1 MTRTFLNSKGFRDV
15 PNQTSISQRSEG
27 EMKMNSMKW
36 YVASVVAIM
45 SVATCNFALAVPTI
59 DGNASVADG
68 YASLSV
74 QTTNTQFG
82 DADTGDAI
90 NGGGGSEIN
99 QVFGKIE
106 GGRLYIVVAGNLET
120 NFNKLE
126 VFIDSETGGQNTLDG
141 STLPAGVDGFCC
153 GGAPDGA
160 LQRMGGGADGLG
172 LEKITFDSGFDAD
185 YYLTFTNGF
194 ETLRPGLPSELQFYA
209 ASAAFAELNNGPTGA
224 SGTLGMQLAQRGL
237 PNVLRGTTAD
247 FDTDGNVDGSEFLTW
262 QRNSGALGG
271 ASRANGDA
279 SGDGNV
285 DGADLGIWGSNFGFN
300 VANSSLADFPFAPQ
314 SAGIDNSEALIG
326 PALPGLSQGNLL
338 DRTYALGAGGCN
350 ADNSGADCVA
360 AELEFVLPIDVA
372 NDPMNAFSHRDMN
385 NFVDLQMA
393 FDNSNTAGV
402 TGDSGL
408 AGNYSDPTLEDPSL
422 VTTGIEFSIPLSAI
436 GNPSGTNIRITAFV
450 NGAGHDYLSNQVSGA
465 GTLQENIGPPGFA
478 DFSDNAFFPGD
489 QFVTLAAPLSALGT
503 GSVPEP
509 SSLALICLG
518 ALACGLTNRQ
528 RANR

>member
-1 MTRTFLNSKGFRDV
+1 
-15 PNQTSISQRSEG
+15 
-27 EMKMNSMKW
+27 MKMNSMKW
-36 YVASVVAIM
+36 FFVS
-45 SVATCNFALAVPTI
+45 SVAFSVAFLTTTTSSLATGVPTI

-68 YASLSV
+68 YVSLSI
-74 QTTNTQFG
+74 QDTNTEFG

-90 NGGGGSEIN
+90 NGGGGSEID
-99 QVFGKIE
+99 QIFGKIE
-106 GGRLYIVVAGNLET
+106 GGRLYVVVAGNLQT

-126 VFIDSETGGQNTLDG
+126 IFIDSEAGGQNTLDG

-172 LEKITFDSGFDAD
+172 LEKITFDTGFDAD

-209 ASAAFAELNNGPTGA
+209 SSVAFAELNNGPTGA

-247 FDTDGNVDGSEFLTW
+247 FDTDGNVDGGEFLTW
-262 QRNSGALGG
+262 QRNFGTLGG
-271 ASRANGDA
+271 AARADGDA

-285 DGADLGIWGSNFGFN
+285 DGGDLGTWESALGFN
-300 VANSSLADFPFAPQ
+300 VADSSLADFPFAPQ
-314 SAGIDNSEALIG
+314 STGVDNSEALIG
-326 PALPGLSQGNLL
+326 PALPGLSQGDLI
-338 DRTYALGAGGCN
+338 DRNYALGAGGCN

-372 NDPMNAFSHRDMN
+372 NDPLNTFSHRDMN

-402 TGDSGL
+402 TGDAGL
-408 AGNYSDPTLEDPSL
+408 AGDYSDATLEDPSL

-436 GNPSGTNIRITAFV
+436 GSPSGTDIRITAFI
-450 NGAGHDYLSNQVSGA
+450 NGGLHDFLSNQVSGA
-465 GTLQENIGPPGFA
+465 GVRQINIGPPGFA
-478 DFSDNAFFPGD
+478 DFSDGVFFPGD
-489 QFVTLAAPLSALGT
+489 QFVTLAAPLSGLASA
-503 GSVPEP
+503 SVPEP

-518 ALACGLTNRQ
+518 ALACGLTSR
-528 RANR
+528 RRVR

>member
-1 MTRTFLNSKGFRDV
+1 
-15 PNQTSISQRSEG
+15 
-27 EMKMNSMKW
+27 MKMNSMKNF
-36 YVASVVAIM
+36 VASVVM
-45 SVATCNFALAVPTI
+45 LMPVAACNAVMAVPTI

-74 QTTNTQFG
+74 QNTNTQFG

-90 NGGGGSEIN
+90 NGGDGSEIN

-172 LEKITFDSGFDAD
+172 IEKITFDSGFDAD

-194 ETLRPGLPSELQFYA
+194 EKLRPGLPSELGFYA
-209 ASAAFAELNNGPTGA
+209 ASASFAELNNGPTGA

-262 QRNSGALGG
+262 QRNSGTLGG

-285 DGADLGIWGSNFGFN
+285 DEGDLGIWGSNFGFN

-314 SAGIDNSEALIG
+314 STGVDNSEALLG
-326 PALPGLSQGNLL
+326 PALNGGLSQGDLVDKN
-338 DRTYALGAGGCN
+338 YALGAGGCTG
-350 ADNSGADCVA
+350 SGATGCLP

-372 NDPMNAFSHRDMN
+372 NDPTNTFSRRDMD
-385 NFVDLQMA
+385 NFVGLQMA

-408 AGNYSDPTLEDPSL
+408 SGDYSDLTLGNPGD
-422 VTTGIEFSIPLSAI
+422 VNTGIEFSIPLSAI
-436 GNPSGTNIRITAFV
+436 GNPSGTDIRITAFI
-450 NGAGHDYLSNQVSGA
+450 NGAGHNYLANQVSGT
-465 GTLQENIGPPGFA
+465 GVLQENIGPAGFA
-478 DFSDNAFFPGD
+478 NFSDNLFFPGD
-489 QFVTLAAPLSALGT
+489 QFVTLAAPLSGL

-528 RANR
+528 RVNR